1 MQRGQFFIIKQ
12 EKYYTACD
20 VEYAIGQ
27 HNYLTTSVE
36 NRLNLDVLSRDIILI
51 LSNTERNNFPGWK
64 ALCILLSDTETNE

>member
-12 EKYYTACD
+12 EKHYTSCD

-36 NRLNLDVLSRDIILI
+36 NRLNLDVLSRDI
-51 LSNTERNNFPGWK
+51 N
-64 ALCILLSDTETNE
+64 